1 LNRVIRHPHG
11 ARDSLGDIGD
21 DAVSPPADL
30 VPEEP
35 EASSESRAD
44 RSLQDYAASFAV
56 RVGDRGLLDHE
67 AALGSDDDESRVI
80 EVARRSPLHTRGDR
94 LEQPSAQPHDVLPR
108 AQRDPVE
115 IHGCRWPARFVC
127 GFVFLVVHA
136 NREPDAIGP

>member
-1 LNRVIRHPHG
+1 LFGVIRHPHG

-30 VPEEP
+30 VPEKP

-44 RSLQDYAASFAV
+44 RALQGHAASFPV

-67 AALGSDDDESRVI
+67 SAPGGDDHESRVI
-80 EVARRSPLHTRGDR
+80 EVARTSSLHTRADR

-108 AQRDPVE
+108 AQWDPEE
-115 IHGCRWPARFVC
+115 IHGCRWLARFVY
-127 GFVFLVVHA
+127 GFGFLAVHVT
-136 NREPDAIGP
+136 REP